1 MAPRFAKRSATRMK
15 SYGSLS
21 PLSKSLSN
29 SASAASICP
38 FATSCCARLLM
49 ATFRSTPLLSR
60 SRRPS
65 CGRHRRVE
73 PAAGLV
79 HTSRVKLFCP
89 GGRAPRALFELRAL
103 GLGQLGQ
110 IDPHVP
116 HSPLRA
122 GATEPGRHARV
133 ANRVLVAV
141 SRDRE
146 ELLQHPDTRLRR
158 AERRARRVPRRVP
171 QRRFAR

>member
-38 FATSCCARLLM
+38 FWTSCCARLLM
-49 ATFRSTPLLSR
+49 ATFRSTRLLSR
-60 SRRPS
+60 SRRTS
-65 CGRHRRVE
+65 RGRYRRIE

-79 HTSRVKLFCP
+79 HTSRVELFCP
-89 GGRAPRALFELRAL
+89 SSRAPRALFELRAL

-110 IDPHVP
+110 IDPDVP
-116 HSPLRA
+116 HRAFCA
-122 GATEPGRHARV
+122 GAGEPRRHARV
-133 ANRVLVAV
+133 AHRVLVAV

-146 ELLQHPDTRLRR
+146 ELL
-158 AERRARRVPRRVP
+158 
-171 QRRFAR
+171 